1 MLRRVGDLGDGVFG
15 SVLGSICIAL
25 MAAACYV
32 CLSFTLRMDVNRL
45 EKVMSSI
52 KLTA

>member
-1 MLRRVGDLGDGVFG
+1 MRRIWELGAGVFG

-25 MAAACYV
+25 MAALP
-32 CLSFTLRMDVNRL
+32 LSLSLSLRMDVNRL
-45 EKVMSSI
+45 EKVMSSV